1 MKRVLKFIVVLI
13 GVVLFLSLSLYAAD
27 QTNDIK
33 TEVSTYGVRITL
45 RNLYDVKDFY
55 IARGEYNTY
64 RELKNNGYIVGVT
77 SAKIGNK
84 TDYSYTVKEPGIY
97 TILVRYNNQTERIFH
112 RKLVVEE
119 PTFITN
125 GLQITV
131 GNIPDVK
138 VIRTAYGEWNTP
150 GDIKRAKGSRNFS
163 NKSVI
168 QNSEEYLL
176 QYRDNGVVS
185 VAVEYNNGYVK
196 IFHHEIKKK
205 TPIVLQKA
213 NKVEFSGLDG
223 LKVLRYAMGEYATS
237 VQIKNASG
245 SVALKATS
253 IKDGKITLELED
265 GVYSFC
271 VQYDDE
277 SYNYYTFNIESVP
290 GRIICWGDS
299 LTHGILTAFDNLAEY
314 PYPRRLSQL
323 TGMEVK
329 NYGIGAEAAEAI
341 AIRQGGLLLAVKP
354 FTIPAGT
361 TPVAIELISD
371 LNGTPAPVAVY
382 GLAGINPVTIGGIE
396 GDILR
401 YGNTIYFTRRE
412 SGDSVT
418 LKGITRV
425 NTFAMKDKRDNDIMV
440 IWSGHN
446 NDYVNGQG
454 DKLISVIDKM
464 IKYHG
469 SDRYII
475 VGMTAE
481 RRAPAYKDINAALA
495 EKYGDKFIDAQSYL
509 ADPVR
514 LTELGITPSARD
526 IDYLSRGWTPP
537 SLLAADDLHLNQA
550 GYDIIAQL
558 VYEKIT
564 ELGYPTYPVDKS
576 NKQYTLTL
584 DMGNETSVAYRIN
597 TGDHYY
603 DVIPE
608 YPIPKREGYQ
618 FLGWTNDKGLT
629 LRPCD
634 YSYEIYTLRADTT
647 FRAKWQEEIYYS
659 INFDPMGGVM
669 DEGCYTSY
677 PIRNGDYYY
686 QAIPKYPTATKDGY
700 TFRCWWI
707 AEYNY
712 ALTADSFFC
721 DYYAIYKDCTFTA
734 VWEKN

>member
-1 MKRVLKFIVVLI
+1 MKKLFLPLFIVILFITLCFNISAYEPDVSAD
-13 GVVLFLSLSLYAAD
+13 GVVITVNGLD
-27 QTNDIK
+27 
-33 TEVSTYGVRITL
+33 GVRDI
-45 RNLYDVKDFY
+45 F
-55 IARGEYNTY
+55 IARGEHPDY
-64 RELKNNGYIVGVT
+64 RSLKADYIVRLT
-77 SAKIGNK
+77 ENK
-84 TDYSYTVKEPGIY
+84 LSGKDSYSYNVGQSGIY
-97 TILVRYNNQTERIFH
+97 TVLFRFNDTRTDIVKYITIDVTEPE
-112 RKLVVEE
+112 VT
-119 PTFITN
+119 PN
-125 GLQITV
+125 GLRYTV
-131 GNIPDVK
+131 SNIDACK
-138 VIRTAYGEWNTP
+138 VIRTAKGIYNSVSELKRSGNEVRNFTAKDVLKDKSEYTIQYRTNGDHTIAVQYYNGYTKLFHITVGQKIPTVTEEGNTVIF
-150 GDIKRAKGSRNFS
+150 GNLDGLYNIRYAKGHHNSSAEIKRAEGSA
-163 NKSVI
+163 VI
-168 QNSEEYLL
+168 RPEA
-176 QYRDNGVVS
+176 VVD
-185 VAVEYNNGYVK
+185 GY
-196 IFHHEIKKK
+196 IRI
-205 TPIVLQKA
+205 TDLP
-213 NKVEFSGLDG
+213 D
-223 LKVLRYAMGEYATS
+223 GEYT
-237 VQIKNASG
+237 
-245 SVALKATS
+245 
-253 IKDGKITLELED
+253 
-265 GVYSFC
+265 FC
-271 VQYDDE
+271 VQYEDE
-277 SYNYYTFNIESVP
+277 SYYYYHTTIEEEY

-382 GLAGINPVTIGGIE
+382 GLAGINPVTVGGIE

-558 VYEKIT
+558 VYKKIT
-564 ELGYPTYPVDKS
+564 ELGYPTYPMDKS

-618 FLGWTNDKGLT
+618 FLGWSNDKGLT

-700 TFRCWWI
+700 TFRYWWI

-712 ALTADSFFC
+712 ALTADSFFY